1 MSVHPENTASPVPAG
16 TGEMVLS
23 GAFFRLLAA
32 LSAVLIAS
40 VLLRLIVQDPGP
52 GALFRHLLI
61 GVFVMSTIL
70 GFITLWLRR
79 LLQQKIISPLETI
92 AAANRRF
99 SEGDLQA
106 TLEKLPDG
114 TPREILEIAS
124 SREAMLRMIMEISE
138 ERLRLVGFIKKAF
151 GLYLSDPI
159 ADEILSSP
167 NGPAVSGRRENVT
180 ILMADLR
187 GFTAMSEDRDP
198 AEMVHLLNRYLA
210 RMSEIIVSYNGIIDE
225 IIGDA
230 ILAVFG
236 IGDAKE
242 DHAQRATA
250 CAIDM
255 QNALPAVSDEIAAD
269 GYPPLEMGI
278 GINTGT
284 VTVGSIGSEIRMK
297 YGVVGTPVNTAA
309 RIEANTFGGQIL
321 VGEETRRAAGD
332 ALRVMPPRS
341 AMVKGLKAP
350 LVFYSVAGIAPP
362 WDRTL
367 KTVPPD
373 ENGSAIRLPFYYWK
387 MKEKTVISGS
397 SYGETRRIGENWIEA
412 DLEEPVA
419 PFENIR
425 LRFEFCVDAHCFEY
439 IDARGLPAEEE
450 GGTAYRLG
458 ITAMDPKDRGVL
470 KKWLRETK
478 H

>member
-1 MSVHPENTASPVPAG
+1 MPVHPGNTASSAPAG
-16 TGEMVLS
+16 TGEMILS
-23 GAFFRLLAA
+23 AVFLRLLAV

-40 VLLRLIVQDPGP
+40 VLLRLVVQDPGP
-52 GALFRHLLI
+52 GALFRQLLI
-61 GVFVMSTIL
+61 GVFVMTTIP

-124 SREAMLRMIMEISE
+124 SREAMLRMIMEIS
-138 ERLRLVGFIKKAF
+138 
-151 GLYLSDPI
+151 
-159 ADEILSSP
+159 
-167 NGPAVSGRRENVT
+167 
-180 ILMADLR
+180 
-187 GFTAMSEDRDP
+187 
-198 AEMVHLLNRYLA
+198 
-210 RMSEIIVSYNGIIDE
+210 
-225 IIGDA
+225 
-230 ILAVFG
+230 
-236 IGDAKE
+236 
-242 DHAQRATA
+242 
-250 CAIDM
+250 
-255 QNALPAVSDEIAAD
+255 AD
-269 GYPPLEMGI
+269 GYAPLEMGI

-309 RIEANTFGGQIL
+309 RIEANTFGGQVL
-321 VGEETRRAAGD
+321 VGEETCRAAGD

-341 AMVKGLKAP
+341 AMVKGLKTP

-450 GGTAYRLG
+450 GGAAYRLG